1 MITVRPA
8 RPGDG
13 AALWQTTRALA
24 EHHDFVAGFVAQP
37 QDFERDLFCD
47 HPVIGALIAEDDG
60 VLAGSAL
67 WHRSYSTNRGREIMY
82 LEDVVVLPE
91 HRRKGVARALLKAV
105 AQTALARGY
114 GKIYW
119 MVMDWNGEAKA
130 LYASLGADIDP
141 DHRLCTIDGE
151 ALKALAQ

>member
-24 EHHDFVAGFVAQP
+24 EHHDFMAGFVAQP

-60 VLAGSAL
+60 ALAGSAL

-82 LEDVVVLPE
+82 LEDVVVLAP
-91 HRRKGVARALLKAV
+91 GT

>member
-1 MITVRPA
+1 MISVRPA

-24 EHHDFVAGFVAQP
+24 EHHGFLDGFVARAE
-37 QDFERDLFCD
+37 DFERDLFCP
-47 HPVIGALIAEDDG
+47 HPVIGALIAEDGG
-60 VLAGSAL
+60 VLAGSAI

-82 LEDVVVLPE
+82 LEDVIVLPA
-91 HRRKGVARALLKAV
+91 HRRKGVARALFRAV

-119 MVMDWNGEAKA
+119 MVLDWNEGAKT
-130 LYASLGADIDP
+130 LYRALGAEIDA

-151 ALKALAQ
+151 ALQALAA

>member
-1 MITVRPA
+1 MITVREA

-13 AALWQTTRALA
+13 AALWTTTRSLA
-24 EHHDFVAGFVAQP
+24 EHHDFLTGFVVTP

-47 HPVIGALIAEDDG
+47 HPVIGALIAEVDG

-91 HRRKGVARALLKAV
+91 HRRKGVAKALFKAV
-105 AQTALARGY
+105 AQTALARDY

-119 MVMDWNGEAKA
+119 MVLEWNDGAKT
-130 LYASLGADIDP
+130 LYRALGAEIDP
-141 DHRLCTIDGE
+141 DHRLCTIDGD
-151 ALKALAQ
+151 ALRALAQ